1 MKKLLLILMLSLASN
16 VFAQTV
22 LTDKTFEKAINGR
35 SAFSDDGSSIVVVE
49 FWASFNDANS
59 FKGWENIKGV
69 KYYRCDISLSPE
81 AKKNHKV
88 RTIPH
93 IVIFKDGYDEE
104 HIKAGLDFAIDMTPS
119 QLQEKINQ
127 LINESKF

>member
-1 MKKLLLILMLSLASN
+1 MKKLLIIVMLSLSST
-16 VFAQTV
+16 VFAQTI
-22 LTDKTFEKAINGR
+22 LTDKTFEQAINGR
-35 SAFSDDGSSIVVVE
+35 SAFSDDGSSIVIVE

-59 FKGWENIKGV
+59 FKGWEKIKGV

-119 QLQEKINQ
+119 ELQEKINL
-127 LINESKF
+127 LIEESKF